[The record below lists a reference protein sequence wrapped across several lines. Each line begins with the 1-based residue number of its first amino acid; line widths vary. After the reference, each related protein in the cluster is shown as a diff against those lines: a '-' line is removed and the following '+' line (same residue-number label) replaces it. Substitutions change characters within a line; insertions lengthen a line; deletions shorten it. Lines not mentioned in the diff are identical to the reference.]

1 MSSPTLDLG
10 QAPPP
15 DSSSSPPSGPAPFPD
30 PAAPSASATAAPSAR
45 EEIAASVQSTESRS
59 PNPVPAASSE
69 TAPPAEQ
76 LILERDL
83 NEALLLMDFISGR
96 QDVHIW
102 DIGDI
107 KYPIRADDPYRKNYT
122 DRESIETPT
131 LPPIEVIRRICA
143 LRYPPEP
150 KQSLS
155 ERSDNSALLLCMKD
169 KLNSIANPANG
180 LTIAYTYMF
189 LEETAESKPD
199 RRQTFQSRA
208 NQAIDRHSAAVIAK
222 GTRATVAKAAYPGL
236 VQSAKRFRCFH
247 RSVARVGA
255 LITAFAAI
263 LLWLVVYGVQLT
275 SRFEEDQ
282 KSTADVTSQIYA
294 LIDKENAPLPAD
306 HQSRDS
312 VPTRCKSR
320 IDDQS
325 NAVRLLCNQWSYYQA
340 RYEKSIND
348 VSTFANKWPSSW
360 LTLPFPT
367 SPTLEKD
374 KAGNFIAKQEDVQS
388 ITLVLS
394 AYASYVLPVLF
405 GLVGT
410 IASFLRDI
418 SNRITGSILSPRDE
432 TLAII
437 RIILGAI
444 AGLAVGLFF
453 TPSTV
458 AAQISAGSGV
468 LTLSAS
474 GIAFLAG
481 YGADGFFRMIDA
493 MITRIFS
500 LDQKPAQ
507 TK

>member
-1 MSSPTLDLG
+1 
-10 QAPPP
+10 
-15 DSSSSPPSGPAPFPD
+15 
-30 PAAPSASATAAPSAR
+30 
-45 EEIAASVQSTESRS
+45 
-59 PNPVPAASSE
+59 
-69 TAPPAEQ
+69 
-76 LILERDL
+76 
-83 NEALLLMDFISGR
+83 MDFISGR
-96 QDVHIW
+96 PDVHIW

-107 KYPIRADDPYRKNYT
+107 KYPVRADNPDHGGNA
-122 DRESIETPT
+122 DRGDNQAPT

-143 LRYPPEP
+143 LRYPPEANE
-150 KQSLS
+150 SLP
-155 ERSDNSALLLCMKD
+155 ERADNSALLLCVKD
-169 KLNSIANPANG
+169 KLNSIAHPANG

-189 LEETAESKPD
+189 LEETAQSKRNESTGQQP
-199 RRQTFQSRA
+199 
-208 NQAIDRHSAAVIAK
+208 IVIAEK
-222 GTRATVAKAAYPGL
+222 GTRAIVAKAAYPGL
-236 VQSAKRFRCFH
+236 ISSAKRFRCFH
-247 RSVARVGA
+247 RNVARAGA
-255 LITAFAAI
+255 AITIFSAI

-282 KSTADVTSQIYA
+282 KSATDVTSQIYA
-294 LIDKENAPLPAD
+294 LIDKENAPIAAD
-306 HQSRDS
+306 RQSHDS
-312 VPTRCKSR
+312 VPTRCKAR

-325 NAVRLLCNQWSYYQA
+325 NPVRLLCNQWSYYQA

-348 VSTFANKWPSSW
+348 VATFANRWPSDW
-360 LTLPFPT
+360 LTIPFPT
-367 SPTLEKD
+367 SPTLEKN
-374 KAGNFIAKQEDVQS
+374 KAGDFIATQEDVQS

-453 TPSTV
+453 TPASV
-458 AAQISAGSGV
+458 AAQISSGAGV

-500 LDQKPAQ
+500 LDQKPTQ

>member
-1 MSSPTLDLG
+1 
-10 QAPPP
+10 
-15 DSSSSPPSGPAPFPD
+15 
-30 PAAPSASATAAPSAR
+30 
-45 EEIAASVQSTESRS
+45 
-59 PNPVPAASSE
+59 
-69 TAPPAEQ
+69 
-76 LILERDL
+76 
-83 NEALLLMDFISGR
+83 MDFISGR
-96 QDVHIW
+96 PDVHIW

-107 KYPIRADDPYRKNYT
+107 KYPVRADKADKADHAGNA
-122 DRESIETPT
+122 DGEVNQTPT

-143 LRYPPEP
+143 LRYPPEENL
-150 KQSLS
+150 SLP
-155 ERSDNSALLLCMKD
+155 ERADNSALLLCVKD
-169 KLNSIANPANG
+169 KLNSIAHPANG

-189 LEETAESKPD
+189 LEETAQLKGDESTEHQP
-199 RRQTFQSRA
+199 TF
-208 NQAIDRHSAAVIAK
+208 IDKK

-236 VQSAKRFRCFH
+236 IPSAKRFRCFH

-255 LITAFAAI
+255 TITTLSAI

-282 KSTADVTSQIYA
+282 KSATDVTGQIYA
-294 LIDKENAPLPAD
+294 LVDKENAAIATER
-306 HQSRDS
+306 QSHDS
-312 VPTRCKSR
+312 VPTRCKNK
-320 IDDQS
+320 IDAQS
-325 NAVRLLCNQWSYYQA
+325 NQVRLLCNQWSYYQA
-340 RYEKSIND
+340 RYEKSIKD
-348 VSTFANKWPSSW
+348 VATFANKWPSGW
-360 LTLPFPT
+360 LTIPFPT
-367 SPTLEKD
+367 SPTLEKNKVGD
-374 KAGNFIAKQEDVQS
+374 SIATQEDVQS

-432 TLAII
+432 TLAIM

-453 TPSTV
+453 TPASV
-458 AAQISAGSGV
+458 AAQISSGAGV

-493 MITRIFS
+493 MITRVFS
-500 LDQKPAQ
+500 LDPKPTQ